1 MRSNAWRAF
10 VGALTALTVLIFAPA
25 AAGDRPGDHPHATA
39 DGVADTPFEAQE
51 LLDDQHGGVGGHLP
65 GSSLNVEL
73 VGQVTVSNIVP
84 GRISDV
90 GVLGNYAYLGAF
102 NQPCGSGGV

>member
-73 VGQVTVSNIVP
+73 VGQVTVSGSSWP
-84 GRISDV
+84 SGRRPTRCS
-90 GVLGNYAYLGAF
+90 
-102 NQPCGSGGV
+102 